1 MKNKTAAIAALT
13 MIVLTAAGTA
23 ACAAP
28 KPEIQEA
35 AAPDFSIADLQ
46 GNTLTL
52 SGYEGKVLF
61 INFWAT
67 WCPPCRKEIPDFIEA
82 YKELKAE
89 GLEILGVSVDQTTAG
104 ALLEWVR
111 KTGIN
116 YPIALAT
123 PEIVQAYE
131 PGELHSGD
139 DRRRPQRRHSLPP
152 VRAHGQGQARR
163 AFPALQVGRQAGT
176 GRCEDPVPV
185 P

>member
-1 MKNKTAAIAALT
+1 MKKKTAAIAALT
-13 MIVLTAAGTA
+13 MIVLTAAGMA

-52 SGYEGKVLF
+52 AGYEGKVLV

-89 GLEILGVSVDQTTAG
+89 GLEILGLSVDQTTAG

-123 PEIVQAYE
+123 PEILRAYE
-131 PGELHSGD
+131 PGEFIPATIVV
-139 DRRRPQRRHSLPP
+139 DRKGVIRYRQSELMDKDTLVKLFRKW
-152 VRAHGQGQARR
+152 GQ
-163 AFPALQVGRQAGT
+163 T
-176 GRCEDPVPV
+176 
-185 P
+185 

>member
-1 MKNKTAAIAALT
+1 MKNTTAAIAALT
-13 MIVLTAAGTA
+13 IIFLTAAGTA

-82 YKELKAE
+82 YQELKAE

-123 PEIVQAYE
+123 PEIVRAYE
-131 PGELHSGD
+131 PGEFIPATIVV
-139 DRRRPQRRHSLPP
+139 DRKGIIRYRQSELMDKDTLVKLFRKW
-152 VRAHGQGQARR
+152 GQ
-163 AFPALQVGRQAGT
+163 T
-176 GRCEDPVPV
+176 
-185 P
+185 